1 MAQTQIADLI
11 TPEVYLNYMQ
21 EDYPERNR
29 LLRSGIVVP
38 PPENVQSQM
47 NAGGTVINMPFWDDL
62 GRGEPDIMSDDPN
75 TSATPDKVTA
85 DKDQAVKHFWHK
97 SWSSMDVAG
106 MVATGRA
113 KDPVQQ
119 ILSRM
124 ATWWESAEQGAL
136 IASTKGV
143 FADNAAN
150 DSDDMTY
157 SIYNDVVSGSI
168 TAANRISGAAVRRA
182 RVTMGDYMDEFA
194 AIAVHSAVYVNMADN
209 DEIEFIKPSDAT
221 EIAMFQGM
229 EVVVDDRMPVTAGT
243 NSPAYTCYL
252 FGRDQKRKE
261 RDELIKGLPPIKPV
275 IDKHDGPN
283 EPHSN
288 DIAVLQKQVDDL
300 KADTVDLSG
309 QLSDAQKALED
320 TNASHLRALGDVQLA
335 HEKTLAHRDESIAG
349 LTTAVEARDE
359 AIETGKTALAVVS
372 DGIEEQAKAHEA
384 ELADAAKVIADRDK
398 EISELKSV
406 VAERDTQIEDL
417 TKPKEDA

>member
-38 PPENVQSQM
+38 PPKNVQSQM

-75 TSATPDKVTA
+75 TSATPDKVSA

-229 EVVVDDRMPVTAGT
+229 EVVVDDRMPVTAGS

-252 FGRDQKRKE
+252 FGR
-261 RDELIKGLPPIKPV
+261 GAFAFA
-275 IDKHDGPN
+275 DGAGADLVAFETDR
-283 EPHSN
+283 EP
-288 DIAVLQKQVDDL
+288 AVGNGGGQ
-300 KADTVDLSG
+300 DTVHTRRHALLHPRGVKFTSGSVAALSP
-309 QLSDAQKALED
+309 SW
-320 TNASHLRALGDVQLA
+320 
-335 HEKTLAHRDESIAG
+335 
-349 LTTAVEARDE
+349 
-359 AIETGKTALAVVS
+359 
-372 DGIEEQAKAHEA
+372 A
-384 ELADAAKVIADRDK
+384 ELESATNWDRVYNRK
-398 EISELKSV
+398 NIRLAQLV
-406 VAERDTQIEDL
+406 VNA
-417 TKPKEDA
+417 